1 MSAPFLKSGPIETQN
16 IQLKRI
22 AVKCTLVG
30 STTAANIYG
39 NTDTADTRAYVEIGG
54 VQPSTSGTGA
64 LLLEDSDANFGTLD
78 SNAAPSTVGVLLK
91 VGDALGIVSATVPT
105 LTISSAQMTAG
116 VVSLKGA
123 STTGVTASN
132 NIALLVSCTTLDLDS
147 AIENHSFWVDVVYKS
162 KLV

>member
-22 AVKCTLVG
+22 AIKCTLVG
-30 STTAANIYG
+30 NTNAALIYG
-39 NTDTADTRAYVEIGG
+39 NTDTADTRAYVEVGG
-54 VQPSTSGTGA
+54 VQPSAGETGA
-64 LLLEDSDANFGTLD
+64 LYLEDSGANFGPLD

-91 VGDALGIVSATVPT
+91 VGDALEIVSATVPT

-116 VVSLKGA
+116 VVSLKGM
-123 STTGVTASN
+123 STTGVTASR
-132 NIALLVSCTTLDLDS
+132 NIALVVSCTTLDLDS
-147 AIENHSFWVDVVYKS
+147 AVANHSFWVDVVYKS